1 MGSNRSL
8 LSLLKM
14 TGLGEGGCKL
24 QNKIWATQSPKKNLV
39 FFVSVLAWSA
49 LCWISMYFI
58 SKNVFLFLQDL
69 LLLKTLV
76 YSSLIKTCVDAYIW
90 NLTLHFLILF
100 QIISFL
106 QNSGLLGY
114 CLILKNKRMVCMESI
129 ENFRQY

>member
-1 MGSNRSL
+1 MSSNRSL

-14 TGLGEGGCKL
+14 SGLGEGGCKL
-24 QNKIWATQSPKKNLV
+24 QNEIWATQSPKKNWCSL
-39 FFVSVLAWSA
+39 SLYWSA
-49 LCWISMYFI
+49 LGWISMYFI

-76 YSSLIKTCVDAYIW
+76 YSSLIITCVDVYIW

-114 CLILKNKRMVCMESI
+114 CSILKNKCMVCMESI